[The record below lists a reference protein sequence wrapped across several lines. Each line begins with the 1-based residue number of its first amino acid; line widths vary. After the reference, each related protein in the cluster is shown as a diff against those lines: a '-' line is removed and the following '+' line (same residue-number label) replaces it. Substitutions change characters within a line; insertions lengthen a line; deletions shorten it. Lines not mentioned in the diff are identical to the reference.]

1 MRGIARGN
9 RALGCEELF
18 GALEETEAGGGWM
31 VSALSQYGP
40 DRFHGRTWRM
50 CGIAWGNRALS
61 CGTVWSVRKN

>member
-1 MRGIARGN
+1 MRGIAWGN

-50 CGIAWGNRALS
+50 CGIA
-61 CGTVWSVRKN
+61 